1 MYASYSQ
8 QKLAPAKLQ
17 AAPLQKGITRD
28 KSNLTTAHQ
37 TGAGKRPAKKNKFKL
52 DLDTVK
58 APGKVK
64 APPLK
69 HVQS

>member
-1 MYASYSQ
+1 VSKVGA
-8 QKLAPAKLQ
+8 LQ
-17 AAPLQKGITRD
+17 
-28 KSNLTTAHQ
+28 HH

-58 APGKVK
+58 APGKAK
-64 APPLK
+64 PTPLK